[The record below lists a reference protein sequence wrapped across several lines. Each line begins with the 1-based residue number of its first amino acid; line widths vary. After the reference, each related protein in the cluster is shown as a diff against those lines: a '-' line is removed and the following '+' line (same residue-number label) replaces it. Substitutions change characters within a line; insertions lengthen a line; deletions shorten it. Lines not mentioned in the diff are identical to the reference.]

1 MTIDS
6 KVIILEDVGF
16 DIHGENLNALE
27 HVIELKKFIQDKYP
41 EIAAL
46 KGFEDSFKEF
56 PYDLMGNVQAVSDL
70 ADEHLGYLMVIM

>member
-1 MTIDS
+1 MTIDV

-16 DIHGENLNALE
+16 DIHGENLDALE
-27 HVIELKKFIQDKYP
+27 HVIELKKFIQNKYP

>member
-16 DIHGENLNALE
+16 DIYGNNLDALE

-70 ADEHLGYLMVIM
+70 ADQHLGFLVVAM

>member
-16 DIHGENLNALE
+16 DIHCENLDALE
-27 HVIELKKFIQDKYP
+27 HVIKLKRFIQNKYP

>member
-16 DIHGENLNALE
+16 DIHGQNLNALE
-27 HVIELKKFIQDKYP
+27 HVIELKKFIQNKYP

-46 KGFEDSFKEF
+46 KGFEDSFNEY
-56 PYDLMGNVQAVSDL
+56 PYDLLGNVQAVSDL

>member
-27 HVIELKKFIQDKYP
+27 HVIELKKFIQNKYP